1 MKIRLDET
9 VDGVTE
15 CIRKRSAP
23 TRAFYLA
30 QVVEARC
37 NGPQRS
43 ALSCG
48 NLAHGFASCSGS
60 DKVSLRGG
68 TGLNVGIVTAFNDML
83 SAHRPFETY
92 PGLIKEAL
100 QSVGAVGQ
108 VAGGVP
114 AMCDGVTQG
123 QPGMELS
130 LFLRRPVPSC
140 RASRQRARPC
150 TRETPASKS

>member
-1 MKIRLDET
+1 MVHKQIAEITDRIIARSSDSRSLYLDQM
-9 VDGVTE
+9 
-15 CIRKRSAP
+15 SAQFDKGIS
-23 TRAFYLA
+23 RAH
-30 QVVEARC
+30 
-37 NGPQRS
+37 
-43 ALSCG
+43 LSCG
-48 NLAHGFASCSGS
+48 NLVHGFAGCGS
-60 DKVSLRGG
+60 QDKASLSESIVP
-68 TGLNVGIVTAFNDML
+68 NIGIISAYNDML